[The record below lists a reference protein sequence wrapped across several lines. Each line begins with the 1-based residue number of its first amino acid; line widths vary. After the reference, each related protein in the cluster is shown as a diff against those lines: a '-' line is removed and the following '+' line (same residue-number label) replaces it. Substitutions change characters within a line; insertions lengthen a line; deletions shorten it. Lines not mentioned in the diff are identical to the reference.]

1 MTKVKR
7 LLKFLLVATTV
18 IAVVNAVAGTVSL
31 LTSEFT
37 SFPWW
42 SNIVFT
48 AIYFGPV
55 MLLEALALLGICF
68 FEKRKQS

>member
-1 MTKVKR
+1 MAKAKKVLKI
-7 LLKFLLVATTV
+7 LLIVTAAAAL
-18 IAVVNAVAGTVSL
+18 VNAVAGTVSL

-55 MLLEALALLGICF
+55 ILLEALALLGVHF

>member
-18 IAVVNAVAGTVSL
+18 IAVVNAVAGTISL
-31 LTSEFT
+31 LNAEFT

-48 AIYFGPV
+48 VIYFGP
-55 MLLEALALLGICF
+55 MILLEAIGLLVIHLLQ
-68 FEKRKQS
+68 KRKRS

>member
-1 MTKVKR
+1 MERAKKILR
-7 LLKFLLVATTV
+7 FLLIATTV
-18 IAVVNAVAGTVSL
+18 IAVVYAAVGTVSL
-31 LTSEFT
+31 LTAEFT

-55 MLLEALALLGICF
+55 ILLEAIGLLTVHLLQ
-68 FEKRKQS
+68 KRKQS

>member
-1 MTKVKR
+1 MQKVKKVLKI
-7 LLKFLLVATTV
+7 LLIITVVA
-18 IAVVNAVAGTVSL
+18 AFMNAVAGTISL

-55 MLLEALALLGICF
+55 ILLEALTLLGIHIW
-68 FEKRKQS
+68 EKRKNR

>member
-1 MTKVKR
+1 MAKAKK
-7 LLKFLLVATTV
+7 LLKFLLVATVSTAFV
-18 IAVVNAVAGTVSL
+18 YAIACTVSL

-42 SNIVFT
+42 SNLVFT

-55 MLLEALALLGICF
+55 ILLEVLVLLGVCLW
-68 FEKRKQS
+68 EKQKQR

>member
-1 MTKVKR
+1 MQKVKKVLKI
-7 LLKFLLVATTV
+7 LLIITVA
-18 IAVVNAVAGTVSL
+18 AAFMNAVAGTISL

-55 MLLEALALLGICF
+55 ILLEALTLLGIHIW
-68 FEKRKQS
+68 EKRKNR

>member
-1 MTKVKR
+1 MAKAKKV
-7 LLKFLLVATTV
+7 LKIMLIVTT
-18 IAVVNAVAGTVSL
+18 AAALVNAVAGTVSL

-55 MLLEALALLGICF
+55 ILLEALALLGICF